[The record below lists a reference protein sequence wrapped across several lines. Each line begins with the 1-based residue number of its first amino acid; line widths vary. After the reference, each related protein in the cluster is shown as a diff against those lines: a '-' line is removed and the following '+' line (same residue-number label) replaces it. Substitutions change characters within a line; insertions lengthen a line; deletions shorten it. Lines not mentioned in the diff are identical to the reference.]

1 MKLRNEFILHSVDNE
16 TVLVPTADAKFRGVV
31 QGNKTVGAIL
41 NCLLTET
48 SEQQILDSLKEKYDG
63 DENEMRED
71 IRDLIA
77 KLREIG
83 ALDEK

>member
-1 MKLRNEFILHSVDNE
+1 MKLKDDFILHSVDNE
-16 TVLVPTADAKFRGVV
+16 TLLVPTADADFRGVV

-41 NCLLTET
+41 NCLLTHTTEDK
-48 SEQQILDSLKEKYDG
+48 ILDSLKEKYEG

-71 IRDLIA
+71 IRGLIA

-83 ALDEK
+83 ALEE